1 MAACLEASEYLEATA
16 KAAAEAGGEKVRVP
30 ATGRCGPSCGGFI
43 RLREA
48 VVPSSA
54 IYAANRM

>member
-1 MAACLEASEYLEATA
+1 MAACLEASEYLEAPA

-30 ATGRCGPSCGGFI
+30 CRGKMWPSCGDFI